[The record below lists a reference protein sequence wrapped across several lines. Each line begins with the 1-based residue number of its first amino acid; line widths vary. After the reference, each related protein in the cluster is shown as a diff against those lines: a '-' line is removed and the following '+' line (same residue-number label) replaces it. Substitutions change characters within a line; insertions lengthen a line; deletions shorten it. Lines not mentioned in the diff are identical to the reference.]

1 MNTLEKTDRAGQP
14 TTALVFERQRRE
26 SSKAFAAFKTY
37 LDLGPDRTHALVAEK
52 LGISTRM
59 VHKWSTK
66 YGWVERVAARDAYIA
81 EVERLAIERVAVE
94 HAVEWWKLHE
104 PTRREAWKEAEETI
118 AMVRKA
124 REEWLAKGRL
134 PGWEGMARMLDLAFK
149 LKQFA
154 TGMPSEIKEV
164 HNLHAGKVSLE
175 WEEAIKKAYGQ
186 AVPAPHSPP
195 AAVVDVE
202 IVSTPQPPS
211 AVPAPSP
218 VPTGEGHSEVK
229 S

>member
-1 MNTLEKTDRAGQP
+1 MTMEIETKNRTES
-14 TTALVFERQRRE
+14 TTAALTFERQRRE

-52 LGISTRM
+52 LGVSPRM
-59 VHKWSTK
+59 VNKWSTK
-66 YGWVERVAARDAYIA
+66 YGWLERVAARDAYIA

-94 HAVEWWKLHE
+94 KAVEWWKLHE
-104 PTRREAWKEAEETI
+104 PTRRLAWLKAEQAI
-118 AMVRKA
+118 KLVDKA
-124 REEWLAKGRL
+124 WERWEKSGRTV
-134 PGWEGMARMLDLAFK
+134 GFEGMARMLDLAFK

-186 AVPAPHSPP
+186 TTPP
-195 AAVVDVE
+195 PAVVDVE
-202 IVSTPQPPS
+202 
-211 AVPAPSP
+211 
-218 VPTGEGHSEVK
+218 EVK
-229 S
+229 P

>member
-1 MNTLEKTDRAGQP
+1 MTMEIETKNRTES
-14 TTALVFERQRRE
+14 TTAALTFERQRRE

-52 LGISTRM
+52 LGVSTRM
-59 VHKWSTK
+59 VNKWSTK
-66 YGWVERVAARDAYIA
+66 YGWLERVAARDAYIA

-94 HAVEWWKLHE
+94 KAVEWWKLHE
-104 PTRREAWKEAEETI
+104 PTRRLAWLKAEQAI
-118 AMVRKA
+118 KLVDKA
-124 REEWLAKGRL
+124 WERWEKSGRTV
-134 PGWEGMARMLDLAFK
+134 GFEGMARMLDLAFK

-164 HNLHAGKVSLE
+164 HNLHDGKVSLE

-186 AVPAPHSPP
+186 TTPS

-202 IVSTPQPPS
+202 
-211 AVPAPSP
+211 
-218 VPTGEGHSEVK
+218 EVK
-229 S
+229 P